1 MLFYCQALL
10 TGVTKALDV
19 IVSKYFFSVSV
30 FFLDVSLHQRDH
42 DAIILNYNKY
52 LCLNYMELMS

>member
-1 MLFYCQALL
+1 MYYFNFLR
-10 TGVTKALDV
+10 D
-19 IVSKYFFSVSV
+19 SKYFFSVSV

-52 LCLNYMELMS
+52 LSLNYMELMS